1 MAQREIA
8 RARVV
13 SNRFIGSPLKFCSMG
28 RREGNTV
35 LEYYG
40 AKRERGRTAVVSLT
54 LSVAN
59 RGQKGILEL
68 KMRAAFLPGVRAS
81 RRPSLQ
87 RRKRRQHG
95 GWRSRGKDT
104 DGRLCYA
111 GLCNVLRVNALTW
124 VGAETRMREQWLT
137 AGR

>member
-1 MAQREIA
+1 MEISA
-8 RARVV
+8 Y
-13 SNRFIGSPLKFCSMG
+13 NSPLP
-28 RREGNTV
+28 RI
-35 LEYYG
+35 
-40 AKRERGRTAVVSLT
+40 VVKDLT
-54 LSVAN
+54 WAGHDLAA
-59 RGQKGILEL
+59 ILENDTVWL